1 MNFYINQSKKY
12 YLIDSTFLIKGTL
25 KFLVVLKYLIF
36 FYLTLTG
43 KPLLL
48 LLKIYLNFLIYK
60 IQYISKYNIQ

>member
-60 IQYISKYNIQ
+60 ILYKGKYNIQ